1 MSRGVLMRRFWLF
14 TAALAALSAFSSGAA
29 AQDKQL
35 AGGPA
40 PNTAANQTQD
50 ASRMEAELAASQ
62 RETARLAALQPLLEQ
77 ELRARAAVIE
87 RQRALNEQARQLRE
101 SEESMYDRGFWG
113 SLRPSAGTPGACD
126 PDPSASLP
134 TNFSEEDYRHIM
146 DRLDSC
152 YYSLASRADPYMNR
166 RSVYNGVASFGALG
180 AAIGGTRAAV
190 STTTAWGGLAIL
202 PALFEQTVDRPEFDA
217 LDRVTV
223 RGLYWFN
230 DRALQMEAMTQ
241 DLDAHGKALIC
252 ARDALQRARLGGDR
266 EHGAACADWGD
277 VDESLTTLR
286 RRLANGD
293 ADVEDGD
300 PAPEAS
306 QTAADSFDDLL
317 ERLDNQLG
325 EVSGRVAGM
334 TDAYQ
339 DSKGRWAYDMSQQI
353 FTNYDN
359 KRRLMTPRPQTAAR
373 SILALPLSTLANI
386 IRGGQNIQDS
396 DYFGAIAAA
405 DLAGINASMPLPGN
419 ASDLNLTDVTL
430 DLANF
435 AEADQDNVRAILG
448 IAQAAR
454 AQGQSAISSI
464 NQIVAGNAIQ
474 APNFASSLA
483 SSTNTPPQSN
493 NSTTPPAGPETGGDT
508 PPSAPGS
515 EAPEKTSG

>member
-1 MSRGVLMRRFWLF
+1 MRRFWLF
-14 TAALAALSAFSSGAA
+14 TAALAALSAISSGSA
-29 AQDKQL
+29 AQESKQL
-35 AGGPA
+35 AGA
-40 PNTAANQTQD
+40 NTAPANASNQAVLPRADATAMEAD
-50 ASRMEAELAASQ
+50 LAASRRETARLEALQPQLEAELAA
-62 RETARLAALQPLLEQ
+62 
-77 ELRARAAVIE
+77 RARVVE
-87 RQRALNEQARQLRE
+87 RQRALNSQARELRE
-101 SEESMYDRGFWG
+101 SEQSMYDRGFWG
-113 SLRPSAGTPGACD
+113 SLRPSAGSPGACD
-126 PDPSASLP
+126 PDPNASLP
-134 TNFSEEDYRHIM
+134 THFSDEDYHRIM

-152 YYSLASRADPYMNR
+152 YYALASRADPYMNR

-202 PALFEQTVDRPEFDA
+202 PALFEQTVDRPEFDS

-230 DRALQMEAMTQ
+230 DRALQMENMAT

-252 ARDALQRARLGGDR
+252 ARDALRRARLGGGS
-266 EHGAACADWGD
+266 EGAACADWGSA
-277 VDESLTTLR
+277 DESLTALR
-286 RRLANGD
+286 RRLANDD
-293 ADVEDGD
+293 AEVADGD
-300 PAPEAS
+300 PEAAAS

-334 TDAYQ
+334 TDGYQ

-359 KRRLMTPRPQTAAR
+359 KRRQMTPRPQTAAR
-373 SILALPLSTLANI
+373 NILALPLSTLANI

-419 ASDLNLTDVTL
+419 ASDLTLSDVTL

-435 AEADQDNVRAILG
+435 AEADQDNVRTIFN
-448 IAQAAR
+448 IALAAR
-454 AQGQSAISSI
+454 AQGQSAISAI
-464 NQIVAGNAIQ
+464 NQMVAANVVQ

-483 SSTNTPPQSN
+483 ASTNTPPQSD
-493 NSTTPPAGPETGGDT
+493 NSTTPPAGPNTSGDT
-508 PPSAPGS
+508 PPSTPGG
-515 EAPEKTSG
+515 ETPAKTDG